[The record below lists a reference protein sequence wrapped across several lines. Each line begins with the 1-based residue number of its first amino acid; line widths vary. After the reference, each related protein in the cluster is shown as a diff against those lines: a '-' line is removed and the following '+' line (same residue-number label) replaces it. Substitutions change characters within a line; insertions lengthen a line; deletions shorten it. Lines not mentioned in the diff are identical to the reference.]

1 MPGNPII
8 QDLEEKIQT
17 CREQQFTGVV
27 QVGAQQDHIWQVYYL
42 LGRIVWTRSR
52 THSLRRWQ
60 RHLAVHEPVFFEQ
73 VVQPASLSYK
83 SWNYAAIARL
93 VKLKQFRR
101 SQFYAVVE
109 SCIAEDLF
117 DILQAGTWRHQ
128 QTGQPL
134 TYTLHAE
141 EAANLPF
148 IMLQQERA
156 WQDAQQAWQDWEQA
170 KLTQVSPNW
179 ALAITDLN
187 AVKAQTPPQALQTL
201 TTFADGKST
210 LRDLSINFKQPIIPL
225 AKSLFPYV
233 SRKLLHF
240 TEIPNLLRDADNSF
254 YSELVES
261 NRPVASPQSTN
272 IVTGRS
278 RNDPLQNASLQDNSP
293 SGGQPPPKTAASV
306 PRPGVAS
313 PSAASQHT
321 ASQHTASQRSVP
333 LRRQRSN
340 APTIVYI
347 DDSPADSRAMSQ
359 IIEGTGYQYTNIPDP
374 LQALPL
380 LIELKPA
387 LIFLDL
393 VMPIANG
400 YEVCAQIRRMST
412 FKDIP
417 VIIVTSND
425 GIADRVRAKVVGAS
439 GFLGKPIQSHKVTKV
454 LKKHLHAYQSL
465 SS

>member
-8 QDLEEKIQT
+8 QDLKEKIQT

-27 QVGAQQDHIWQVYYL
+27 QVGAQQDHTWQVYYL

-60 RHLAVHEPVFFEQ
+60 RHLAVHEPGFFEQ

-93 VKLKQFRR
+93 VKLKQFSR

-156 WQDAQQAWQDWEQA
+156 WQDAQQAWQAWEQA

-254 YSELVES
+254 YSELVEG
-261 NRPVASPQSTN
+261 NGPVDSPQSTN

-278 RNDPLQNASLQDNSP
+278 RNDPLQNASLQGNSP
-293 SGGQPPPKTAASV
+293 LGGQPPPKTAASV
-306 PRPGVAS
+306 PRLGV
-313 PSAASQHT
+313 ASQHT

-333 LRRQRSN
+333 LRRHRSN

-417 VIIVTSND
+417 IIIVTSND

-439 GFLGKPIQSHKVTKV
+439 GFLGKPIQSHKVTKA